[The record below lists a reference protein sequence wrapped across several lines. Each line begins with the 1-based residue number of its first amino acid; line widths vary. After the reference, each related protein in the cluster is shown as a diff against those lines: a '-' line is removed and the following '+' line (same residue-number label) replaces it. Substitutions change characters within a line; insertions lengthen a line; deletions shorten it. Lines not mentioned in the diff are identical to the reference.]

1 MKREY
6 LIRNLRAIIGRAYPR
21 IIAANREYSWVIADI
36 VLPLLSVIAYG
47 TLYKFL
53 GASNDFLGFAVLGG
67 AMSAFWL
74 NVLWDMAS
82 QLYWERMS
90 GNLQLYI
97 SSPISLM
104 SILFGMSIGGMFATS
119 LRAAITLIVGTL
131 IFKLDFGLINI
142 TQLILVFFLTLSSL
156 YGLGMTLASLYLIWG
171 REAWHLSEFFQE
183 PVYLVSGMYFPIK
196 FLGRVGFFSSLIPLT
211 IGLDGLRQILF
222 KQGATFGFLSVNIE
236 ILILIVLTVIYI
248 TLAIV
253 YLKKMEYLA
262 RKEGKLTIR
271 WE

>member
-1 MKREY
+1 MKKDF
-6 LIRNLRAIIGRAYPR
+6 LIRNLRAIKGRAYPR
-21 IIAANREYSWVIADI
+21 IIAANREYSWVIADV

-47 TLYKFL
+47 LLYRYL
-53 GASNDFLGFAVLGG
+53 GASKDFFGFAVLGG

-97 SSPISLM
+97 ISPISLM
-104 SILFGMSIGGMFATS
+104 SILFGMSIGGMFSTT
-119 LRAAITLIVGTL
+119 LRALATLTVGTI
-131 IFKLDFGLINI
+131 IFKLDFSFINI
-142 TQLILVFFLTLSSL
+142 PLLILVFVLTLSAL

-196 FLGRVGFFSSLIPLT
+196 FLGYTGFFSSIIPLT
-211 IGLDGLRQILF
+211 LGLDGIRQLIF
-222 KQGATFGFLSVNIE
+222 KQGALFGFLSVKVE
-236 ILILIVLTVIYI
+236 IIILLILTIVYLF
-248 TLAIV
+248 LAYY

>member
-1 MKREY
+1 MNKEY
-6 LIRNLRAIIGRAYPR
+6 IIRNLKAILGRAYPR
-21 IIAANREYSWVIADI
+21 IIAANREYSWIIADI
-36 VLPLLSVIAYG
+36 ILPLLSVIAYG

-53 GASNDFLGFAVLGG
+53 GASKDFLGFAVLGG

-82 QLYWERMS
+82 QLYWEKMS

-97 SSPISLM
+97 LSPISLV
-104 SILFGMSIGGMFATS
+104 SILLGMSIGGMFATS
-119 LRAAITLIVGTL
+119 LRAAATLIVGTL
-131 IFKLDFGLINI
+131 IFKLDLSLINI
-142 TQLILVFFLTLSSL
+142 TQLLLVFFLTLAAL
-156 YGLGMTLASLYLIWG
+156 YGLGMMLASLYLIWG

-183 PVYLVSGMYFPIK
+183 PVYLVSGMYFPVK
-196 FLGRVGFFSSLIPLT
+196 FLGKVGFFSSLIPLT
-211 IGLDGLRQILF
+211 IGLDGLRQLLF
-222 KQGATFGFLSVNIE
+222 KEGATFGFLSVNIE
-236 ILILIVLTVIYI
+236 ILILIILTVFYAI
-248 TLAIV
+248 LAIY

>member
-1 MKREY
+1 MNKEY
-6 LIRNLRAIIGRAYPR
+6 IIRNLRAIIGRAYPR
-21 IIAANREYSWVIADI
+21 IIAANREYSWVVADI

-53 GASNDFLGFAVLGG
+53 GASKDFLGFAVLGG
-67 AMSAFWL
+67 AMTAFWL

-90 GNLQLYI
+90 GNLQIYI

-119 LRAAITLIVGTL
+119 LRAIATLIAGTI
-131 IFKLDFGLINI
+131 IFKLDFSLINL

-196 FLGRVGFFSSLIPLT
+196 FLGKVGFFSSLIPLT
-211 IGLDGLRQILF
+211 IGLDGLRQLLF
-222 KQGATFGFLSVNIE
+222 KQGATFGFLSVKVE
-236 ILILIVLTVIYI
+236 IIILLVLTIVYLI
-248 TLAIV
+248 TAYY

-262 RKEGKLTIR
+262 RREGKLTIR